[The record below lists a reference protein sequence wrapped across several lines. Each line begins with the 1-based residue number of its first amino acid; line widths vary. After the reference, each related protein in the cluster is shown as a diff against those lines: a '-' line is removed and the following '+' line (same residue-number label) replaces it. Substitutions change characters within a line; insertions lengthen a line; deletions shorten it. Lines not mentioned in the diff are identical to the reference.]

1 MLYLAKYHRKPGY
14 SDGAIYLG
22 LIEAESKEEAEII
35 VAKMFVEVEKIYES
49 DYEEDEEEF
58 TTPKEIAAYQKRKQE
73 WLTKQKISLEELRKE
88 RIEKEVN
95 NVSISSIN
103 EMLHVQTISTT
114 YRGY

>member
-1 MLYLAKYHRKPGY
+1 MLFLAKYHRRPSY

-22 LIEAESKEEAEII
+22 LIEAENKEEAEII

-49 DYEEDEEEF
+49 DYGEEEF

-73 WLTKQKISLEELRKE
+73 WLTKQKISLEELRKK
-88 RIEKEVN
+88 RIEKELK
-95 NVSISSIN
+95 NVSVSSIN

-114 YRGY
+114 YRDY

>member
-73 WLTKQKISLEELRKE
+73 WLTKQRLEREELRKE
-88 RIEKEVN
+88 YIEKEVK
-95 NVSISSIN
+95 NVSVSSIN
-103 EMLHVQTISTT
+103 EMLHVQTTPTT
-114 YRGY
+114 YRDY